1 MRKQI
6 IRFFR
11 YHLKVQSLHSLN
23 NQKSGWKS
31 ASHLLFIPF
40 HPVNANHKNCFLLP
54 HKTEQWMGIL
64 RHLGKWNIS
73 KYLHLFMPC
82 FSWIHGE
89 RSESPPH
96 KNLLPVHIL
105 SLLTAPSFSPKTLN
119 WQHIL
124 LTEIHTTT
132 CPFSTFAPALE
143 PQCMCTITER
153 SSLAKLPVDKSATT
167 SLTSYSALDSLSF
180 LFFCLVLDQVLLI

>member
-6 IRFFR
+6 IRFFK

-23 NQKSGWKS
+23 SQKSGWKS
-31 ASHLLFIPF
+31 ASHLLFHSIP
-40 HPVNANHKNCFLLP
+40 PSQHKPRFLLP
-54 HKTEQWMGIL
+54 HKTEQWMDIL

-89 RSESPPH
+89 WSESPPH
-96 KNLLPVHIL
+96 KNLLPAHIL
-105 SLLTAPSFSPKTLN
+105 SLLTAPRFSPKTLN
-119 WQHIL
+119 WQDIL

-143 PQCMCTITER
+143 PQCMCPITER

-167 SLTSYSALDSLSF
+167 SLTSYSALDSVSF